1 MCHFEYVSK
10 ETLKPFKNEIDEL
23 IRLVQNDI
31 RDKFTFQY
39 KFIGSVARNMV
50 THDPK
55 SNIGFDFDI
64 NLIINDENEYYSAKE
79 IKQILICSFN
89 KIAHQFGYDNCEDST
104 RVFTIK
110 VKDTHNSK
118 ILHSCDFAIVHDYGN
133 DEQEYIRFNKKQ
145 NSYSWEAQSKGFY
158 KLPDKIV
165 FCKYNDLWQAVRD
178 LYLEKKNHNLGSN
191 KKSRSIFAE
200 TIHQICQQNG
210 YYDDTEDEVDCE
222 KYDMYERLGIVRL
235 QKI

>member
-55 SNIGFDFDI
+55 S
-64 NLIINDENEYYSAKE
+64 
-79 IKQILICSFN
+79 
-89 KIAHQFGYDNCEDST
+89 
-104 RVFTIK
+104 
-110 VKDTHNSK
+110 K

-158 KLPDKIV
+158 KLPDKID
-165 FCKYNDLWQAVRD
+165 FCKNNNLWQAVRD
-178 LYLEKKNHNLGSN
+178 LYLEKKNHNLDSS

-200 TIHQICQQNG
+200 TIHQICQQN
-210 YYDDTEDEVDCE
+210 E
-222 KYDMYERLGIVRL
+222 
-235 QKI
+235 